1 MSTAVWADLGVIGLI
16 VLVVLAIA
24 LWAIGACN
32 NFVRLKNLVSEGWSG
47 IEVQLKRRS
56 ILVPN
61 LVATVKGYAEHESS
75 VFEEVTQARASIG
88 RGSVGE
94 QAAVSDVIRNP
105 CHFSIAFVFAYNREK
120 RATGNNNKTR

>member
-1 MSTAVWADLGVIGLI
+1 MSTAVWAVLGVIGLI

-24 LWAIGACN
+24 LWAIGAYN

-56 ILVPN
+56 NLVPN

-75 VFEEVTQARASIG
+75 VF
-88 RGSVGE
+88 
-94 QAAVSDVIRNP
+94 
-105 CHFSIAFVFAYNREK
+105 
-120 RATGNNNKTR
+120 